1 VVVCWAAGFSWAGGA
16 RDSKAHRPL
25 ASHGRGNR
33 GQERRPHSAVGSH
46 GGTSSE
52 LRRDRAAV
60 HCFQIRGHGE
70 REEEE
75 GFRSGDSGHRRG
87 AGRRPAMDGHGS
99 GSGSSWE
106 FAGGRER

>member
-1 VVVCWAAGFSWAGGA
+1 MVVCWAAGFSWAGGA

-25 ASHGRGNR
+25 AAHGRGNR

-75 GFRSGDSGHRRG
+75 GVPFQRLRAWERGWEESGHG
-87 AGRRPAMDGHGS
+87 WP
-99 GSGSSWE
+99 W
-106 FAGGRER
+106 